1 MTKKKNENRKEIMR
15 ERNNSRMIRVANIN
29 RCKIIAFR
37 MMRRERERENVTPR
51 PRYPSRFEVDP
62 RVPCIGEGPRIEFP
76 ARNPS

>member
-1 MTKKKNENRKEIMR
+1 MCCEYIIE
-15 ERNNSRMIRVANIN
+15 
-29 RCKIIAFR
+29 IIAFR
-37 MMRRERERENVTPR
+37 KRERERENVTPR